1 MLNSAQKMNAKLSYK
16 HAQVDLGKILSFFNY
31 PNQAGKRLVKHKP
44 SSRSAQSNQDA
55 LRRIVLINHNCTG
68 WPVPQTAFS

>member
-44 SSRSAQSNQDA
+44 SSISAQSNQSNQDA

-68 WPVPQTAFS
+68 